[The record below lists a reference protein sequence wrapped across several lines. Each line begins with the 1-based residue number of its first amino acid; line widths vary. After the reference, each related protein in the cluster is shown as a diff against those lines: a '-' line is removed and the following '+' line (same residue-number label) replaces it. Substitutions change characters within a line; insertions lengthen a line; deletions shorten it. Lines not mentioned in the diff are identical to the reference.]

1 MSEIADLTYNVVAFS
16 EIMQVMTCRLFFPV
30 ARLES
35 LTLLW
40 RGTWSTTVLLPEA
53 LFSDLR
59 ILTISIRAN
68 GHYDETFRRSLPFL
82 VETPLSQK
90 CSRCN
95 YYRKKFCEYCPQ
107 LWFLY
112 KIWNYIGQS
121 WQNKLARAYQP
132 IGLYHPLD
140 GVTNPKF
147 TLLCFL
153 AFFWKEKKAPA
164 YNWDRCCHLAP
175 CLQLIH
181 FHWEGYTMPIKEE
194 NDQTKSS

>member
-1 MSEIADLTYNVVAFS
+1 MWLTKKKKSFVTSHQMSEIADLTYNVVAFS
-16 EIMQVMTCRLFFPV
+16 EIMQVMTWRLFSPV

-40 RGTWSTTVLLPEA
+40 WGTWSTTVLLPQA
-53 LFSDLR
+53 IFSDLR
-59 ILTISIRAN
+59 ILTISIPAN
-68 GHYDETFRRSLPFL
+68 GRYDETFHWSLPFL

-90 CSRCN
+90 CSGCN
-95 YYRKKFCEYCPQ
+95 YYRKKFCKYCPQ
-107 LWFLY
+107 LWFLH
-112 KIWNYIGQS
+112 KIWNCIGQS

-153 AFFWKEKKAPA
+153 ATNFLE
-164 YNWDRCCHLAP
+164 REEGTS
-175 CLQLIH
+175 LQL
-181 FHWEGYTMPIKEE
+181 G
-194 NDQTKSS
+194 